1 MSLEQLFR
9 SNHLL
14 RHTPTKAETT
24 NLFAAV
30 DRNLADARVA
40 GLSADNRFGIAYHAA
55 LGLCTIAL
63 YACGYRDGKGQDA
76 HHWPINS
83 LEFTLGPT
91 HRETMYFLS
100 TCARQRGQLEYDR
113 AGVVDSAQA
122 QELIETAVEL
132 REEVIAWLKAQHADL
147 LPDHLQ

>member
-1 MSLEQLFR
+1 MSLEQWSR
-9 SNHLL
+9 SGHLL
-14 RHTPTKAETT
+14 THTPTKAEMT

-30 DRNLADARVA
+30 DRNLADAKVV

-63 YACGYRDGKGQDA
+63 YACGYRGGKGQGA

-83 LEFTLGPT
+83 LEFTLGPA
-91 HRETMYFLS
+91 HRDTVYFLS

-113 AGVVDSAQA
+113 AGVVDSTQA
-122 QELIETAVEL
+122 QELIDTALKL
-132 REEVIAWLKAQHADL
+132 RGDVIAWLKAQHADL
-147 LPDHLQ
+147 LPDHLK